1 MKVIFSALV
10 FLLACTFA
18 TEALILPF
26 NTRNVRRIS
35 TKTCSGSAELES
47 YHGSRPRIIYN
58 LKQNGLTDAIAT
70 RRMFTP
76 PGRLMPTIL
85 RVTGNC
91 CWELY
96 QRYYIIHVM
105 YVSSP
110 MYPRFTEP
118 IIVDPEKRSGEMVL

>member
-1 MKVIFSALV
+1 MKVIFSVCILLLV
-10 FLLACTFA
+10 CTFGTDA
-18 TEALILPF
+18 T
-26 NTRNVRRIS
+26 VYGIS

-47 YHGSRPRIIYN
+47 YHGSRPLTIYN

-70 RRMFTP
+70 SRMFTP

-96 QRYYIIHVM
+96 QRYFRLFYK
-105 YVSSP
+105 S
-110 MYPRFTEP
+110 FTYHLFSFFLEP
-118 IIVDPEKRSGEMVL
+118 IIADPEKRSEAMA

>member
-1 MKVIFSALV
+1 MKVIFSV
-10 FLLACTFA
+10 CILLWVCTFDTDA
-18 TEALILPF
+18 T
-26 NTRNVRRIS
+26 VYGIS

-47 YHGSRPRIIYN
+47 YHGSRPRTIYN

-70 RRMFTP
+70 SRMFTP

-96 QRYYIIHVM
+96 QRYF
-105 YVSSP
+105 
-110 MYPRFTEP
+110 R
-118 IIVDPEKRSGEMVL
+118 